1 MPLIVC
7 SKCGCVENTHLV
19 NKDYIPTLYD
29 YSGDESLFY
38 PNMDLRDMQGHDDF
52 DIVVNGKVWKA
63 KDEIKMLCS
72 ECNNINGWHNEFNK
86 DMASGTIKELSKY
99 SKYGYITPFDQDSE
113 ALIHNND
120 AEYGY
125 EANVNYGYIFN
136 LYRKLF
142 NPNHTGSIL
151 DDIKDRIAKLV
162 PSSET
167 RNDYIKLQ
175 NFYYLYLVFRLEKD
189 NFHLSLQGD
198 FKHLT
203 IDWCDTRDVCL
214 IILDSII
221 DMSKA
226 GQLVNIIETY
236 HNVDDTS
243 SKLLNRLVQYE
254 ILSKH
259 KTNFNHN
266 DYSLKELAKKELTQ
280 TDLDKIAKAEEK
292 RKRKLNKKIK

>member
-38 PNMDLRDMQGHDDF
+38 PNMDLRDMQGRDDF
-52 DIVVNGKVWKA
+52 DIVVNGNVWKA

-72 ECNNINGWHNEFNK
+72 ECNNTNGWHNEFNK
-86 DMASGTIKELSKY
+86 DMASDTIKELSKY
-99 SKYGYITPFDQDSE
+99 SKYGYITPFDQDRE

-151 DDIKDRIAKLV
+151 DDIKDSIAELV

-167 RNDYIKLQ
+167 YNDYIKLQ

-226 GQLVNIIETY
+226 GQLVNIIKTY
-236 HNVDDTS
+236 HNIDDTS

-266 DYSLKELAKKELTQ
+266 DYSLKELAEKELTQ

>member
-19 NKDYIPTLYD
+19 NKDYIPTVYN
-29 YSGDESLFY
+29 YNGDESTFR
-38 PNMDLRDMQGHDDF
+38 PNMDLRDMQGHDEF
-52 DIVVNGKVWKA
+52 DIIVNDKVWKR

-72 ECNNINGWHNEFNK
+72 ECNNINGWHNEFKK
-86 DMASGTIKELSKY
+86 DIASDDIKELSKF
-99 SKYGYITPFDQDSE
+99 SKYGYITPFDHDHE

-142 NPNHTGSIL
+142 NPNHAGSIL

-189 NFHLSLQGD
+189 NFHLYLQGEYNY
-198 FKHLT
+198 
-203 IDWCDTRDVCL
+203 ISVDWYDTRDVCL

-226 GQLVNIIETY
+226 GQLVNIIKTY
-236 HNVDDTS
+236 YNVDDTS

-259 KTNFNHN
+259 KTNFNHT